1 MTDKPVIC
9 AECKDTGKIVGLKD
23 GNHLTCSLTNNRP
36 IYGSKPKWCP
46 KETQEGKEQ
55 YTNDESIYRERPKR

>member
-46 KETQEGKEQ
+46 KETPEGKEQ
-55 YTNDESIYRERPKR
+55 